1 MGAAQ
6 ATRGLVLRCC
16 GGVGGG
22 AGANV
27 AQRGVGDPG
36 VPGLL
41 ASQHCPRSAGGKP
54 GYPAAS
60 PRAGLLGNPEQKQAG
75 GWGMCAGPAAA
86 FLFFRENLGQRLTS
100 LELGSDMT

>member
-41 ASQHCPRSAGGKP
+41 ASQHCLGQLVASRVILQHLHGLACWETRSRSKP
-54 GYPAAS
+54 GAGECAQALLQLFCFLEKTWANGS
-60 PRAGLLGNPEQKQAG
+60 PVSS
-75 GWGMCAGPAAA
+75 WGA
-86 FLFFRENLGQRLTS
+86 T
-100 LELGSDMT
+100 